1 MKKHLLFPFFILAAL
16 APHAIPQTASS
27 TQKAALQSK
36 SKSPK
41 WTEADEKGLL
51 AKAQL
56 GDADAQMWLGT
67 AYEQGWFGNANFTE
81 ALKWFRKSAEQG
93 NPDAQ
98 NSLGQMYE
106 DGEGVIQ
113 NYSLAAKWY
122 RKAAEHVPDLGGA
135 GQGRNNLGMLY
146 LSGQGVQRDH
156 VQALMWLEI
165 SGSESNPN
173 LSVAKAPMTPEAI
186 LEAERLA
193 ADWKREHECSV
204 QDLLAELKP
213 NDPAY
218 ADAIEL
224 AQTLRNHGFA
234 VKCVLQSKMVR
245 LFEGQKGAALY
256 RTNRGD
262 FEALFLPKAQTFAVQ
277 PNEARKNGRYIYS
290 FSGSPRSTGGPWDSA
305 RPTFFVQHSNQFL
318 TTWDKQLATELDKAL
333 TSTQADNNPDLT
345 PQK

>member
-1 MKKHLLFPFFILAAL
+1 MKKHPLFPFFILAAL
-16 APHAIPQTASS
+16 APCSIPQTTSS
-27 TQKAALQSK
+27 TQTAALKSK
-36 SKSPK
+36 SESPK
-41 WTEADEKGLL
+41 WTEADEKRLL
-51 AKAQL
+51 TKAQL
-56 GDADAQMWLGT
+56 GDADAQMWLGA
-67 AYEQGWFGNANFTE
+67 AYEQGWFGKSNFTE

-146 LSGQGVQRDH
+146 LSGQGVPRDYA
-156 VQALMWLEI
+156 QAFVWFKI
-165 SGSESNPN
+165 SGPESNPN
-173 LSVAKAPMTPEAI
+173 LSVAKAHMTPEAI

-218 ADAIEL
+218 VEAMEL
-224 AQTLRNHGFA
+224 AQVLRNRGFI
-234 VKCVLQSKMVR
+234 VKCVLRSTMSVF
-245 LFEGQKGAALY
+245 FEGEKGAALY
-256 RTNRGD
+256 RTDRGD
-262 FEALFLPKAQTFAVQ
+262 FEGLFLPKGQAFAVQ
-277 PNEARKNGRYIYS
+277 PVETRANGRYVYS
-290 FSGSPRSTGGPWDSA
+290 FAGSPRRTGGPLDSA
-305 RPTFFVQHSNQFL
+305 RPTFFVQYENQFL
-318 TTWDKQLATELDKAL
+318 TTWDKQLAADLQRAV
-333 TSTQADNNPDLT
+333 TSHPAQ
-345 PQK
+345 

>member
-1 MKKHLLFPFFILAAL
+1 MKKRPLFPFFILAAL
-16 APHAIPQTASS
+16 APCAIPQTTSS
-27 TQKAALQSK
+27 TQEAALKSK
-36 SKSPK
+36 SESPK
-41 WTEADEKGLL
+41 WTEADEKRLL

-56 GDADAQMWLGT
+56 GDADAQMWLGA

-106 DGEGVIQ
+106 DGEGLIQ
-113 NYSLAAKWY
+113 SYSLAAKWY

-146 LSGQGVQRDH
+146 LSGQGVPRDY
-156 VQALMWLEI
+156 VQAFVWFKI

-173 LSVAKAPMTPEAI
+173 LSVAKAHMTPEAI

-193 ADWKREHECSV
+193 AEWKREHECSA
-204 QDLLAELKP
+204 QDLLAELKA

-218 ADAIEL
+218 ADAMEL
-224 AQTLRNHGFA
+224 AQTLRNRGFI

-245 LFEGQKGAALY
+245 LFEGEKGAALY
-256 RTNRGD
+256 RTNLGD
-262 FEALFLPKAQTFAVQ
+262 FEGLFLPKTQIFAVQ
-277 PNEARKNGRYIYS
+277 PIETRKNGRYIYS
-290 FSGSPRSTGGPWDSA
+290 FAGSPHVTGGLWDCA
-305 RPTFFVQHSNQFL
+305 RPTFFSQHANQFL
-318 TTWDKQLATELDKAL
+318 TTEDKQLAAELDKAL
-333 TSTQADNNPDLT
+333 TSTQVN
-345 PQK
+345 

>member
-1 MKKHLLFPFFILAAL
+1 MKKHPLFPFFILAAL
-16 APHAIPQTASS
+16 APCAIPQTTRS
-27 TQKAALQSK
+27 TQKAALKSK
-36 SKSPK
+36 SESPK
-41 WTEADEKGLL
+41 WTEADEKRLL

-56 GDADAQMWLGT
+56 GDADDQMWLGA

-81 ALKWFRKSAEQG
+81 AMKWFRKSAEQG

-146 LSGQGVQRDH
+146 LSGQGVPRDY
-156 VQALMWLEI
+156 VQAFVWFKI

-173 LSVAKAPMTPEAI
+173 LSVAKAHMTPEAI
-186 LEAERLA
+186 LAAERLA
-193 ADWKREHECSV
+193 AEWKREHECSA
-204 QDLLAELKP
+204 QDLLAELKA
-213 NDPAY
+213 NDPTY
-218 ADAIEL
+218 ADAMEL
-224 AQTLRNHGFA
+224 AQTLRNRGFI

-245 LFEGQKGAALY
+245 LFEGEKGAALY

-262 FEALFLPKAQTFAVQ
+262 FEGLFLPKTQIFAVQ
-277 PNEARKNGRYIYS
+277 AIETRKNGRYIYS
-290 FSGSPRSTGGPWDSA
+290 FAGSPHVTGGPWDCA
-305 RPTFFVQHSNQFL
+305 RPTFFTQHANQFF
-318 TTWDKQLATELDKAL
+318 TTEDKQLAAELDKAL
-333 TSTQADNNPDLT
+333 TLTQVN
-345 PQK
+345 